1 VYNICDKIDF
11 VLEKISLSEEIPKEN
26 KITFA
31 LKDEKVLKPAILMH
45 LMQIG
50 ESLNSIYKKFPEL
63 IEKYDLED
71 AVKGSYNVRNF
82 IAHDYEGVNLAI
94 IEMILRNEISK
105 LKTKLK
111 RVKNECE

>member
-1 VYNICDKIDF
+1 MYNICDKIDF
-11 VLEKISLSEEIPKEN
+11 VLEKISLLEEILKEN

-50 ESLNSIYKKFPEL
+50 ESLNSIYKKSPEL
-63 IEKYDLED
+63 IKKYDLED

-94 IEMILRNEISK
+94 IEMILRKEISK

>member
-1 VYNICDKIDF
+1 MYNICYKISF
-11 VLEKISLSEEIPKEN
+11 ILGKIALLEKILKEN
-26 KITFA
+26 KKTIT
-31 LKDEKVLKPAILMH
+31 LKDEKILKPEI

-50 ESLNSIYKKFPEL
+50 ESLNSIYKKSPEL